1 MTRYFVDYNHAS
13 QANTILWSHEK
24 LKITE
29 TEPFIDFI
37 RCDFDGED
45 YKYLHHDKKD
55 FEDVKIIN
63 FEAVPGDEADTF
75 LLCYVASM
83 EIDLNKHPDFKKALD
98 FSSKLVE
105 VVIGFKH
112 KGEILQYCFEEHEN
126 RQSELQEDS

>member
-1 MTRYFVDYNHAS
+1 MRMMMMMMIMVDV
-13 QANTILWSHEK
+13 
-24 LKITE
+24 
-29 TEPFIDFI
+29 
-37 RCDFDGED
+37 DGED

-126 RQSELQEDS
+126 RQAELQEDS